1 WRIPACIER
10 LLLRLASCRGG
21 ALIVWC
27 PSCDRRCRREQTRSL
42 AAPPQGTLEDSGAGR
57 RPLMTSRAELSS
69 ERERAVPRP
78 QINVPRLR
86 VDDSQAEAREQRRKG
101 YGYLV

>member
-1 WRIPACIER
+1 
-10 LLLRLASCRGG
+10 
-21 ALIVWC
+21 
-27 PSCDRRCRREQTRSL
+27 
-42 AAPPQGTLEDSGAGR
+42 
-57 RPLMTSRAELSS
+57 MTSRAELSS

-101 YGYLV
+101 YGYLVRCGAGYREVLAEP